1 MENNQS
7 NDFYEMSLAEIRKIK
22 GYSQTDL
29 AAKLGMQ
36 QKSLSAIER
45 RDSIPRFDTAIAI
58 ATALE
63 ISLKQLAHSIGM
75 DTSKVPD
82 DLPILR

>member
-7 NDFYEMSLAEIRKIK
+7 KDLYEMSLAEIRKFK
-22 GYSQTDL
+22 GLSQAEL
-29 AAKLGMQ
+29 ASQLGMQ
-36 QKSLSAIER
+36 PKAIYAIETR
-45 RDSIPRFDTAIAI
+45 RSIPKLDTAIAMAI
-58 ATALE
+58 VLE